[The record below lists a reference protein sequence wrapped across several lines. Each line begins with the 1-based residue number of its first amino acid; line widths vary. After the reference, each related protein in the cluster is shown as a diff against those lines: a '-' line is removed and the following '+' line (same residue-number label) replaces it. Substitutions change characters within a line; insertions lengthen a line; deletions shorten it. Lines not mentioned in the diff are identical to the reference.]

1 VINHKPSV
9 TDPAAP
15 GLSVI
20 ISCYNYAAFLGAA
33 IDSVLSQDVPIQLIV
48 VDNGSTD
55 ESRSVLLRYDNSV
68 IPVLLDTNL
77 GQGGGLNAGFA
88 RATGDLVLFLDA
100 DDFLLPGAARA
111 ILENRQTG
119 VGVYHYRMRYADEE
133 GKLSGLHPPAELPL
147 AEGDISQQL
156 RFNGR
161 YVTTV
166 TSGLVFSRGALDRV
180 MPIPEAEFQMGA
192 DGYLVATVPLHAASA
207 SFDTEVSAYRLH
219 ARQFTRARR
228 DFGRRSRW
236 RMEHDLQRYE
246 AIRSHAQRLGLPVS
260 DRLGD
265 RDLDHLQERLVSLT
279 FDAAAH
285 PVPGDKV
292 SKLRRLARAI
302 DTPGMNPRA
311 LLAQRVWWETVTR
324 LPTGLRKSLLLW
336 KIDPPSR
343 PAWLKG
349 FARGLRNRMGV
360 AFR

>member
-1 VINHKPSV
+1 MINDNSQV
-9 TDPAAP
+9 AASASP
-15 GLSVI
+15 RLSVI
-20 ISCYNYAAFLGAA
+20 ISCYNYEAFLGAA
-33 IDSVLSQDVPIQLIV
+33 IDSVLSQGVPVELIV

-55 ESRSVLLRYDNSV
+55 GSRSVLLRYANAI
-68 IPVLLDTNL
+68 IPVLLDSNR
-77 GQGGGLNAGFA
+77 GQGGGLNAGYE
-88 RATGDLVLFLDA
+88 RASGDLVLFLDA
-100 DDFLLPGAARA
+100 DDFLLPGAVRS
-111 ILENRQTG
+111 ILDNHRTD

-147 AEGDISQQL
+147 AEGDISHQL

-161 YVTTV
+161 YITTV
-166 TSGLVFSRGALDRV
+166 TSGLVFSREALQRV

-207 SFDTEVSAYRLH
+207 SFDAEVSAYRLH

-246 AIRSHAQRLGLPVS
+246 AIRSHAGRLGLPVS

-279 FDAAAH
+279 FDPAAH
-285 PVPGDKV
+285 PVPGD
-292 SKLRRLARAI
+292 SLSELRRLARAI
-302 DTPGMNPRA
+302 DTPGMSMRA
-311 LLAQRVWWETVTR
+311 QIAQRVWWEAITR
-324 LPTGLRKSLLLW
+324 LPSGLRKTLLLW

-343 PAWLKG
+343 PTWLKSV
-349 FARGLRNRMGV
+349 ARALRNRMGV